1 MVKSIIY
8 TLTAI
13 ALCCGFFIFT
23 EVYLQKQ
30 FNEFYGA
37 IDALYDKVET
47 HSANREDAYAVREM
61 WSDKKSRLHVF
72 IPHNDISYVDYWLNE
87 ACGFIY
93 TEAYDSALSNLEVLK
108 QIALSLPNSYSI
120 KLENVF

>member
-13 ALCCGFFIFT
+13 ALCLGFFIFT
-23 EVYLQKQ
+23 EFYLNQQ
-30 FNEFYGA
+30 FVEFYGA
-37 IDALYDKVET
+37 VQTLYDKTEMQT
-47 HSANREDAYAVREM
+47 ANREDAYAVREM
-61 WSDKKSRLHVF
+61 WADKKSRLHVF

-93 TEAYDSALSNLEVLK
+93 TGQYELALSNLEVLR
-108 QIALSLPNSYSI
+108 QIAKTLPDSYSV

>member
-8 TLTAI
+8 TLAAI
-13 ALCCGFFIFT
+13 ALSVGFFMFT
-23 EVYLQKQ
+23 ERYVNGQ
-30 FNEFYGA
+30 FEDFYA
-37 IDALYDKVET
+37 AVETLYEKVEDGN
-47 HSANREDAYAVREM
+47 ANREDAYAVRDM
-61 WSDKKSRLHVF
+61 WADKKSRLHVF

-93 TEAYDSALSNLEVLK
+93 TGHYDLALSNLEVLK
-108 QIALSLPNSYSI
+108 EIAKNLPSSYSI